1 MPAQRVV
8 EGLNAQIGREFAASH
23 QYLGMGL
30 AYERHALPRLAAFFY
45 RQALEERDH
54 GLMMARYLLDSDE
67 APVLGGLDAPSA
79 EFEDAVAPIALAL
92 EQEREVTGHIDEL
105 MTAARDER
113 DYASEQF
120 IQWFVKEQ
128 VEEVATMSQLLTV
141 AERCR
146 DDLMELEKYVEREL
160 AGAQDDDPTAPPVV
174 GA

>member
-1 MPAQRVV
+1 MPARRFV
-8 EGLNAQIGREFAASH
+8 EGLNAEIEREFAASQ
-23 QYLGMGL
+23 QYLAMGL
-30 AYERHALPRLAAFFY
+30 HYDRHALPRLAAFFY

-67 APVLGGLDAPSA
+67 VPLVGSMDAPRS
-79 EFEDAVAPIALAL
+79 EFDDAVAPIALAL
-92 EQEREVTGHIDEL
+92 EQEREVTGYIDEL
-105 MTAARDER
+105 MTVARDER

-128 VEEVATMSQLLTV
+128 VEEVSTMSQLLMV

-146 DDLMELEKYVEREL
+146 DDLMELEEYVEREL

>member
-1 MPAQRVV
+1 MPAQRFV
-8 EGLNAQIGREFAASH
+8 EGLNAEIGREFAASQ
-23 QYLGMGL
+23 QYLVMGL
-30 AYERHALPRLAAFFY
+30 HYDGQALPRLAGFFY

-67 APVLGGLDAPSA
+67 VPLLGALDAPRSDFA
-79 EFEDAVAPIALAL
+79 DAVAPIALAL

-105 MTAARDER
+105 MAVAREAR

-120 IQWFVKEQ
+120 VQWFVKEQ
-128 VEEVATMSQLLTV
+128 VEEVSTMSQLLTV

-146 DDLMELEKYVEREL
+146 DDLMELEEYVEREL
-160 AGAQDDDPTAPPVV
+160 AGAQDDDPTAPPVA